1 MLFGTKL
8 IYTFISF
15 SSMQLRALDVC
26 NVQHQLYKTVVI
38 SSDSGYVG
46 KETVLINTDI
56 KDKGGRKMKH
66 LAL

>member
-8 IYTFISF
+8 IHTLVSV
-15 SSMQLRALDVC
+15 SSMQLQALYVYLY
-26 NVQHQLYKTVVI
+26 HQLYKTIVI

-56 KDKGGRKMKH
+56 KYKGGKEMKH